1 MVDIVPNLDII
12 KKNISKLG
20 ITVYRGCL
28 MNIKEIRYKTGLSQR
43 EFSNLFNIPVST
55 LQKWEQGESSPSPY
69 VVKLIANQLPLDID
83 SLYRIEDN
91 KGKIYYYNREAGFLV
106 DSIGT
111 KIMINEELEGVNKK
125 NLPLYVADLFESYYE
140 IVDKFN
146 RDCKLDKMEDI
157 IWS

>member
-91 KGKIYYYNREAGFLV
+91 KGKIYYYNREAGFLI